1 LSCRKC
7 FFFLKK
13 IFKLN
18 KFKNIKKIFY
28 KEFPEYNGQ
37 INLHSHHLCHAANVF
52 FSSPFEKAT
61 ILSVDGVGE
70 WETTWLGT
78 GSKNEIKKIDSNYW
92 PNSLGEFYASATEFL
107 GYKFNCD
114 EYKVMGMA
122 PLGKPIFY
130 EDICK
135 LVSIVDTSIKV
146 NESFFQ
152 FHLGRTPLY
161 ELNKFTSLFGKPS
174 VYSKIPSER
183 DKNLASSFQKL
194 LSEIFCKLVANSI
207 EKTKNKNLCLTGGV
221 SMNCSAVGDLI
232 RKNITENVF
241 LNFASAD
248 DGCAI
253 GAAYL
258 ECKKNS
264 DKFRRISIKNAFLG
278 DEWGENI
285 IEDHIKEYKLSY
297 SRMDESIFNETAKL
311 LYKDKIIGWFQ
322 DGTEFGQRALG
333 ARSILASPL
342 NKDMKNLINQKIKN
356 RENYRPFAPSVTLD
370 EANNYFHM
378 YDQSSPFM
386 THTFKVR
393 DEYVKKIP
401 AVVHVDGT
409 SRVQTVEENN
419 TKFFKLLNE
428 FKKLS
433 NIPIL
438 LNTSFNVNGEP
449 IVNTP
454 REAIK
459 CLLNTKIDFLAI
471 GPFLVSQK

>member
-1 LSCRKC
+1 
-7 FFFLKK
+7 
-13 IFKLN
+13 
-18 KFKNIKKIFY
+18 
-28 KEFPEYNGQ
+28 
-37 INLHSHHLCHAANVF
+37 
-52 FSSPFEKAT
+52 
-61 ILSVDGVGE
+61 
-70 WETTWLGT
+70 
-78 GSKNEIKKIDSNYW
+78 
-92 PNSLGEFYASATEFL
+92 
-107 GYKFNCD
+107 
-114 EYKVMGMA
+114 
-122 PLGKPIFY
+122 
-130 EDICK
+130 
-135 LVSIVDTSIKV
+135 
-146 NESFFQ
+146 
-152 FHLGRTPLY
+152 
-161 ELNKFTSLFGKPS
+161 
-174 VYSKIPSER
+174 
-183 DKNLASSFQKL
+183 
-194 LSEIFCKLVANSI
+194 
-207 EKTKNKNLCLTGGV
+207 
-221 SMNCSAVGDLI
+221 
-232 RKNITENVF
+232 NVF

-258 ECKKNS
+258 ECRQNS
-264 DKFRRISIKNAFLG
+264 NKFRRISIKNAFLG
-278 DEWGENI
+278 DEWSENI

-297 SRMDESIFNETAKL
+297 RKLDESIFNETAKL

-342 NKDMKNLINQKIKN
+342 NKNMKNLINQKIKN
-356 RENYRPFAPSVTLD
+356 RENYRPFAPSVPLN

-386 THTFKVR
+386 THTFRVR

-419 TKFFKLLNE
+419 LKFFKLLNE